1 MHLVNC
7 ARPLEP
13 LENAPRS
20 ALLADTADMPAG
32 DQWDG
37 FWSGQSDDYFVRR
50 ISADGAV
57 EWFRV
62 EDETASPRVAEAR
75 VMELRPRNARRVS
88 LIVAQS
94 PDGRRMLVGS
104 ARRTHR

>member
-1 MHLVNC
+1 
-7 ARPLEP
+7 LEP
-13 LENAPRS
+13 LETAPRT
-20 ALLADTADMPAG
+20 ALLADSVDG
-32 DQWDG
+32 DRWDG

-50 ISADGAV
+50 TTADGET
-57 EWFRV
+57 EWFCV
-62 EDETASPRVAEAR
+62 ADDEAPNRAAEVR

-104 ARRTHR
+104 ARRIYR